1 MTRERLVRLAL
12 RVLRVPCGDYGGQ
25 FTAGGP
31 TRWCLK
37 RFGHRDSHAYDFAEQ
52 PLRRA
57 RLRAQGWRDEEV
69 PRG

>member
-1 MTRERLVRLAL
+1 MIRERLTLLVL
-12 RVLRVPCGDYGGQ
+12 RALRVPCGDYGGQ
-25 FTAGGP
+25 FAAGGA

-37 RFGHRDSHAYDFAEQ
+37 RFGHRDSHAYDFGEQ

-57 RLRAQGWRDEEV
+57 RLRAQGWNDVGV